1 MLAPNLP
8 RRPLALATLKRLA
21 APLLAIAL
29 ALALAPAVTPAVAD
43 QPSHVILT
51 RAQGNATQALSIGL
65 NKSMILDLPAD
76 ARQVIVSQPSI
87 ASALMQ
93 SKRRA
98 VLQGMSIGD
107 TNIFFLDDKGAQIA
121 TLNVSVMR
129 DASTLTTAIA
139 KLIPGS
145 AISVQAFGDHI
156 ILSGTAQS
164 QDDVTKAMAIAG
176 QFAGGDANIANIITV
191 AGSQQVNLKVTV
203 AEVSRSAVK
212 QLGIDLSG
220 SISSGVLTTGLVST
234 QSLGG
239 ASNVVSGNSVTA
251 GIDVPGLSL
260 KATLRALEQRGLM
273 RTLDQPTL
281 TAISGQPAEF
291 LAGGEFPVPTS
302 IDTTGQVSYA
312 FKQFGVDLKFTP
324 TVRSNG
330 IVGLVIDTSV
340 SEPTTDGAVTVGSLT
355 IPALKNRQ
363 AKTTVE
369 LPLGSTLS
377 IAGLYEDQ
385 ERQIINSLPGVGNI
399 PILGALFR
407 SRDFIHQQTELVIL
421 VTPYLASAGPAPT
434 LPTDGVVA
442 AGDAEANFLGH
453 MQKLYGVGDP
463 NNTTGQYHGSVG
475 FVLE

>member
-1 MLAPNLP
+1 MPTSNLP
-8 RRPLALATLKRLA
+8 RRPLYLATLRRLA
-21 APLLAIAL
+21 LPLLAVAL
-29 ALALAPAVTPAVAD
+29 AVAPVSAPAFAD

-51 RAQGNATQALSIGL
+51 RALSGSQQKLSVGL
-65 NKSMILDLPAD
+65 NKSMILDLPAE
-76 ARQVIVSQPSI
+76 ARQVIVSQPTI

-98 VLQGMSIGD
+98 VLQGISIGD
-107 TNIFFLDDKGAQIA
+107 TNIIFLDDKGAQIA
-121 TLNVSVMR
+121 ALDVSVVR
-129 DASTLTTAIA
+129 DDSTLTTAIA
-139 KLIPGS
+139 HLIPGS

-164 QDDVTKAMAIAG
+164 QDDVAKAMAIAG

-220 SISSGVLTTGLVST
+220 SLSSGVLTTGLAST
-234 QSLGG
+234 EPLGG
-239 ASNVVSGNSVTA
+239 ASNVVTGNAVTA
-251 GIDVPGLSL
+251 ALDVPGLSL

-291 LAGGEFPVPTS
+291 LAGGEFPVPTA
-302 IDTTGQVSYA
+302 IDSSGNVSYA

-369 LPLGSTLS
+369 LPVGSTLS

-385 ERQIINSLPGVGNI
+385 ERQLINSLPGVGNI
-399 PILGALFR
+399 PILGA
-407 SRDFIHQQTELVIL
+407 
-421 VTPYLASAGPAPT
+421 
-434 LPTDGVVA
+434 
-442 AGDAEANFLGH
+442 
-453 MQKLYGVGDP
+453 
-463 NNTTGQYHGSVG
+463 
-475 FVLE
+475 

>member
-1 MLAPNLP
+1 MPTSNLP
-8 RRPLALATLKRLA
+8 RRPLHLAILKRLA
-21 APLLAIAL
+21 SPLVVAAL
-29 ALALAPAVTPAVAD
+29 ATMPLVAPAIAD

-51 RAQGNATQALSIGL
+51 RAQSNAQQKLSVSL
-65 NKSMILDLPAD
+65 NKSMILDLPSD

-87 ASALMQ
+87 ASASMQ

-98 VLQGMSIGD
+98 ILQGMSIGD
-107 TNIFFLDDKGAQIA
+107 TNIIFLDDKGVQIA
-121 TLNVSVMR
+121 SLDVSVVR
-129 DASTLTTAIA
+129 DDSTLTSAIA
-139 KLIPGS
+139 HLIPGS
-145 AISVQAFGDHI
+145 AINVEAFGDHI

-164 QDDVTKAMAIAG
+164 QDDVAKAMAIAG
-176 QFAGGDANIANIITV
+176 QFAGGDGNIANIVTV

-220 SISSGVLTTGLVST
+220 SLNSGVLTTGLVST
-234 QSLGG
+234 EPLGG
-239 ASNVVSGNSVTA
+239 ASNVVTGNSVTA
-251 GIDVPGLSL
+251 AFDVPGLSL

-291 LAGGEFPVPTS
+291 LAGGEFPVPTA
-302 IDTTGQVSYA
+302 IDTNGNVSYA

-340 SEPTTDGAVTVGSLT
+340 SEPTTDGAVTMGSLT

-369 LPLGSTLS
+369 LPVGSTLS

-385 ERQIINSLPGVGNI
+385 ERQLINSLPGIGNI

-421 VTPYLASAGPAPT
+421 VTPYLASAGAAPT

-463 NNTTGQYHGSVG
+463 SNTTGQYHGSVG
-475 FVLE
+475 FALE

>member
-1 MLAPNLP
+1 MPASNLP

-21 APLLAIAL
+21 TSLLAVT
-29 ALALAPAVTPAVAD
+29 LALAPAVTTAVAD

-51 RAQGNATQALSIGL
+51 RAQSNATQQLSVGF

-76 ARQVIVSQPSI
+76 VRQVIVSQPSI

-107 TNIFFLDDKGAQIA
+107 TNIFFLDDKGVQIA
-121 TLNVSVMR
+121 TLNVSVVR
-129 DASTLTTAIA
+129 DDSTLTSAIA

-145 AISVQAFGDHI
+145 AISIQAFGDHI

-220 SISSGVLTTGLVST
+220 SMSSGVLTTGLVST
-234 QSLGG
+234 EPLGG
-239 ASNVVSGNSVTA
+239 ASNVVTGNTVTA
-251 GIDVPGLSL
+251 GINVPGLSL

-302 IDTTGQVSYA
+302 VDSATGQVSYA

-330 IVGLVIDTSV
+330 IVGLTIDTSV
-340 SEPTTDGAVTVGSLT
+340 SEPTTDGAVTVGTLT

-369 LPLGSTLS
+369 LPVGSTLS

>member
-1 MLAPNLP
+1 MPTSNLP
-8 RRPLALATLKRLA
+8 RRPLSLAILKRLA
-21 APLLAIAL
+21 LPLLAAAL
-29 ALALAPAVTPAVAD
+29 VATPVATPALAD
-43 QPSHVILT
+43 QPSHIVLT
-51 RAQGNATQALSIGL
+51 RAQSGSQQKLSVGL

-93 SKRRA
+93 SKRRTI
-98 VLQGMSIGD
+98 LQGMSIGD
-107 TNIFFLDDKGAQIA
+107 TNIIFLDDKGVQIA
-121 TLNVSVMR
+121 SLDVSVVR
-129 DASTLTTAIA
+129 DDSTLTTAIA
-139 KLIPGS
+139 HLIPGS
-145 AISVQAFGDHI
+145 AINVEAFGDHI

-164 QDDVTKAMAIAG
+164 QDDVAKAMAIAG
-176 QFAGGDANIANIITV
+176 QFVGGDGNIANIVTV
-191 AGSQQVNLKVTV
+191 SGSQQVNLKVTV

-220 SISSGVLTTGLVST
+220 SLNSGVLTTGLVST
-234 QSLGG
+234 EPLGG
-239 ASNVVSGNSVTA
+239 ASNVVTGNAVTA
-251 GIDVPGLSL
+251 ALDVPGLSL

-302 IDTTGQVSYA
+302 IDTAGNVTYA

-340 SEPTTDGAVTVGSLT
+340 SEPTTDGAVTMGSLT

-369 LPLGSTLS
+369 LPVGSTLS

-385 ERQIINSLPGVGNI
+385 ERQLINSLPGIGNI

-421 VTPYLASAGPAPT
+421 VTPYLASAGAVPA

-463 NNTTGQYHGSVG
+463 SNTTGQYHGSVG
-475 FVLE
+475 FALE